1 MNVLVVA
8 AHPDDEAL
16 GAGAAIA
23 RHAQSGDNVSILF
36 LTNGTSARD
45 GASAAEAR
53 ERRSCAEAAAKIMG
67 VSDLRFEDFP
77 DNAMDTVPL
86 LQVVKAVERAASAA
100 DPEFVYL
107 HHAGD
112 LNIDHAIAARA
123 ALTCFRPLPGARVR
137 KLLAFEVPSST
148 GWDHAAAPFVPNLFL
163 NAGGLLETKMKAIA
177 AYAPELRDFPH
188 ARSLEAIRARALA
201 WGTQAGLEAAEPFMM
216 LREVVR

>member
-23 RHAQSGDNVSILF
+23 RHAKAGDHVSILF
-36 LTNGTSARD
+36 LTNGTSARE
-45 GASAAEAR
+45 GASSADAR
-53 ERRSCAEAAAKIMG
+53 ERRACAEAAAGVMG
-67 VSDLRFEDFP
+67 AADLRFEDFP
-77 DNAMDTVPL
+77 DNALDTVPL
-86 LQVVKAVERAASAA
+86 LAIVKAVERAASAGA
-100 DPEFVYL
+100 PEIVYL

-123 ALTCFRPLPGARVR
+123 ALTCFRPLPGARAK

-148 GWDHAAAPFVPNLFL
+148 GWDHAGAPFVPNLFL
-163 NAGGLLETKMKAIA
+163 DAGAFLEAKLAAVA

-188 ARSLEAIRARALA
+188 ARSLESIRARAVA
-201 WGTQAGLEAAEPFMM
+201 WGAQAGLEAAEPFVT

>member
-1 MNVLVVA
+1 MNVLVVV

-23 RHAQSGDNVSILF
+23 RHAAAGDSVSVLF

-53 ERRSCAEAAAKIMG
+53 ARRSCAETAAPIMG
-67 VSDLRFEDFP
+67 VTDLRFEDFP
-77 DNAMDTVPL
+77 DNAMDTVAL
-86 LQVVKAVERAASAA
+86 LEIVKAVERAASAA
-100 DPEFVYL
+100 EPDIVYL

-112 LNIDHAIAARA
+112 LNIDHQIAARA
-123 ALTCFRPLPGARVR
+123 TLTCFRPLPGARAK

-148 GWDHAAAPFVPNLFL
+148 GWDHAGVPFVPNLFL
-163 NAGGLLETKMKAIA
+163 DAHVLLETKLKAVA

-188 ARSLEAIRARALA
+188 ARSLESIRARAMA
-201 WGTQAGLEAAEPFMM
+201 WGTQAGLEAAEPFVM